1 MIEEETDMLRFVATA
16 IHRLAGE
23 CNLSA
28 ESARTLATKLVTAI
42 RGHFGTQRLYV
53 RAASREPR
61 NAEIL
66 ALHDAGESRIGIAKR
81 FGIHPTTVDRI
92 IASHRLPPP
101 RPSQGDGLGPRNW
114 NL

>member
-1 MIEEETDMLRFVATA
+1 MTEEDDLMRFIGKA

-42 RGHFGTQRLYV
+42 RGHFGGQRAYV
-53 RAASREPR
+53 RTPSREPR
-61 NAEIL
+61 NSEIL

-92 IASHRLPPP
+92 IAAHRLPPP

>member
-1 MIEEETDMLRFVATA
+1 MTEENDLLRFIARTVNS
-16 IHRLAGE
+16 LAGE
-23 CNLSA
+23 CQVSA
-28 ESARTLATKLVTAI
+28 EGARALATKLVTAI
-42 RGHFGTQRLYV
+42 RGHFGGQRAYV
-53 RAASREPR
+53 RTPSREPR
-61 NAEIL
+61 NSEIL

-92 IASHRLPPP
+92 IAAHRLPPP